1 MNSVEGLIK
10 TSFDSSVI
18 HVYQVNVE
26 KNYFSFYSLLS
37 LLLTTMRL
45 WLNKIYLCIAI
56 SPCR

>member
-26 KNYFSFYSLLS
+26 KNYFNFYSPLS
-37 LLLTTMRL
+37 LLLIKMRL
-45 WLNKIYLCIAI
+45 
-56 SPCR
+56 